1 MKAGTMK
8 TLYLALLIV
17 AAGVI
22 AYLLLTRKGNVY
34 QVGPSQEQ
42 LDSIKAKHAKDRK
55 SLTARLDSLQ
65 RSHKHDSTLRV
76 QENKQSRRTI
86 KKLKDRA
93 DSLLA
98 QLNDST
104 PCCTASEIKSS
115 IIALKS
121 LTIEKLES
129 RIVNDS
135 MFTVNL
141 QSNFEARLKAGEA
154 EQAILRDELKLKD
167 AEMLADKH
175 DIKKRKKAG
184 WIKNGVIVG
193 LIVLLT
199 QTVD

>member
-1 MKAGTMK
+1 MK

-17 AAGVI
+17 AVGVI
-22 AYLLLTRKGNVY
+22 TYLLLSRKPNQY
-34 QVGPSQEQ
+34 IIGPSQTE
-42 LDSIKAKHAKDRK
+42 LDSIRAKHAQDRK
-55 SLTARLDSLQ
+55 SLTSRLDSLQ

-104 PCCTASEIKSS
+104 PCCTASDVKSRVIAIKD
-115 IIALKS
+115 
-121 LTIEKLES
+121 TVIEKLES

-135 MFTVNL
+135 LFTVNL
-141 QSNFEARLKAGEA
+141 QANFEQRLKASQD
-154 EQAILRDELKLKD
+154 EQQILRDELKLKD
-167 AEMLADKH
+167 AEMLADKQ
-175 DIKKRKKAG
+175 DIKRRKKAG
-184 WIKNGVIVG
+184 WIKNGVILG
-193 LIVLLT
+193 LLVLLT